1 MTKISFIT
9 LGIMIIII
17 ILDLVPKVSNIID
30 RCQRKQKDIEN
41 GQNDSFTE
49 ENSDTVITNYSK
61 PNFDFP
67 NIQSER
73 ESRISNTGV
82 NLDTIENEIE
92 IKTF

>member
-1 MTKISFIT
+1 MTKISFVT
-9 LGIMIIII
+9 LGIMMIIFTFDLASYII
-17 ILDLVPKVSNIID
+17 N
-30 RCQRKQKDIEN
+30 RCQRKQKDIKSE
-41 GQNDSFTE
+41 QKYSFAKEDS
-49 ENSDTVITNYSK
+49 DIVITNFSK

-73 ESRISNTGV
+73 DSRISNTGV